1 MRSISNG
8 GAVSQQVRHHFNSDS
23 LPVRWK
29 DMSDIT
35 AELYWHLFGESDTV
49 LDIGCARGAF
59 GRHKPAGCR
68 VVGIDIEDKA
78 LQDAKS
84 YIYACKVNL
93 DEGSLPFRDESFDKV
108 LIRNV
113 LEHIESPWVIV
124 NEIAR
129 VLRPGGIVISS
140 VPMAK
145 VKAVWNDYTHIRGF
159 TEHAFKKLFE
169 NTQVLKIRDIYPIV
183 GFRLSSKVHMT
194 RFLPK
199 IMKIPGAGLAA
210 RTYQLEAVKVG
221 TQ

>member
-8 GAVSQQVRHHFNSDS
+8 GAVSQQVRHHFNDD

-78 LQDAKS
+78 LQAAKS

-93 DEGSLPFRDESFDKV
+93 DEGSLHLTELDLKTRDVTRLDFQDG
-108 LIRNV
+108 L
-113 LEHIESPWVIV
+113 
-124 NEIAR
+124 
-129 VLRPGGIVISS
+129 
-140 VPMAK
+140 
-145 VKAVWNDYTHIRGF
+145 VKLDLL
-159 TEHAFKKLFE
+159 AFKHLF
-169 NTQVLKIRDIYPIV
+169 IV
-183 GFRLSSKVHMT
+183 EIFTSVNCLYTG
-194 RFLPK
+194 
-199 IMKIPGAGLAA
+199 I
-210 RTYQLEAVKVG
+210 
-221 TQ
+221 